1 MRVVRCLICD
11 SQSDYYFTKD
21 YAGSAFA
28 DLMRTI
34 GPVQYHRCRNC
45 GFVSSRTHA
54 ELPEEKWMQLNVGFH
69 HAHENQ
75 AHENKAHENKAHEKS
90 EQPNGIN
97 QPPYAEQALML
108 ALLQKNGLIQSDTML
123 DYAAGYGTL
132 SAILEKYFGM
142 QLPIYDRYVQSDDI
156 KIYVKNPAKS
166 SYSTV
171 INSAM
176 FEHVLTRADLES
188 VNDLVA
194 PDGNLIIHT
203 VVCENVPAD
212 PDWFYLRPPVHTAF
226 HTNRSMNILM
236 EQWGYRS
243 SLYCPQSKCWL
254 LHRACFA
261 EIEPAMKQINSEL
274 QCAWFYGKSGFMDYW
289 KGF

>member
-1 MRVVRCLICD
+1 MVRCLICD

-21 YAGSAFA
+21 YASSAFA

-54 ELPEEKWMQLNVGFH
+54 ELPEEEWNKLNIGFH

-75 AHENKAHENKAHEKS
+75 AHEKGEPAH
-90 EQPNGIN
+90 GIN
-97 QPPYAEQALML
+97 QPPYAEQAFML
-108 ALLQKNGLIQSDTML
+108 ALFQKNGLIQSDAML

-132 SAILEKYFGM
+132 STILGKYFGM
-142 QLPIYDRYVQSDDI
+142 HLPIYDRYVQSDDL
-156 KIYVKNPAKS
+156 KIYVENPAEK

-254 LHRACFA
+254 LHHAGFT
-261 EIEPAMKQINSEL
+261 EIEPAMNQINSEL
-274 QCAWFYGKSGFMDYW
+274 QCAWLYGKSGFMDYW